1 MKHSST
7 TWCATLTAA
16 LVAALISAAIPSS
29 SLLANPR
36 QLIMSED
43 ERLHVLRAFG
53 PVYRTG
59 GNSTKDTVWAR
70 RSYAPMHIHQP
81 ALQAYRE
88 SIALAFPDHEITF
101 DVIFAAADNAVPWH
115 ADYDSLGPFEASV
128 HSIVRE
134 DFITVHANLI
144 SDGGG
149 SLRTLDSAA
158 IAAVHWLSNRAT
170 KSFGSL
176 GALTEPLA
184 AAIGVRTHDATPGVG
199 NAFNNLKAHAVSA
212 GAGRISYVVRL
223 VHRSVL
229 LSGNK
234 LRAAVSGSESTRQI
248 REFEAFLPHL
258 VGERMEAGAFPWSKV
273 LAQVAN

>member
-1 MKHSST
+1 
-7 TWCATLTAA
+7 
-16 LVAALISAAIPSS
+16 
-29 SLLANPR
+29 
-36 QLIMSED
+36 
-43 ERLHVLRAFG
+43 
-53 PVYRTG
+53 
-59 GNSTKDTVWAR
+59 
-70 RSYAPMHIHQP
+70 MHIH
-81 ALQAYRE
+81 AEELTLYR
-88 SIALAFPDHEITF
+88 SAIADAFPEHQIAF
-101 DVIFAAADNAVPWH
+101 DVVFAASKDAVPWH
-115 ADYDSLGPFEASV
+115 ADFDSLGPFDATLAS
-128 HSIVRE
+128 IGRE
-134 DFITVHANLI
+134 DFITVHANLVCPEG
-144 SDGGG
+144 SAGGAG
-149 SLRTLDSAA
+149 RLRTVDSLGVAA
-158 IAAVHWLSNRAT
+158 LHYASNRLT
-170 KSFGSL
+170 SSFGSL

-184 AAIGVRTHDATPGVG
+184 AGFGERPRMHDGAAGIG